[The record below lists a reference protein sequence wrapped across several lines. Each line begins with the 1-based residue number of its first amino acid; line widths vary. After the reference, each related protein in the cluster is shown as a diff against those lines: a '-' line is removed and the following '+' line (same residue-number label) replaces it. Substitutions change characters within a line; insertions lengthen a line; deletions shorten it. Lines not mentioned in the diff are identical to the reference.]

1 MHASNVWLRSLTRSV
16 HKASS
21 QTSVVLF
28 SHAAKEGKHMCEHIV
43 HKSTAQKQ
51 DIDARVIHLWFVRF
65 FFPPCCRLQNQVY
78 ISSASWNKHLN
89 IYSRLVHF
97 PWSSSTDNFTREM
110 GGCDRAGEI
119 KQESLGVYS
128 SSYTRL
134 MRDKT
139 GVLTLRLPNKKNE
152 YKGTERAP
160 CMLMSSGMSWLQS
173 SNAMSSIVTS
183 QWSAFLRT
191 SSSCDNINEH
201 HWSFKMRKHEPEGKR
216 SNNIIV
222 CWLCQ
227 ILHGRPLDASAFAN
241 DFGNQPCRRWSKRR
255 RLRRTGGCELV
266 SSRQGYPKTHVFHP
280 ARA

>member
-43 HKSTAQKQ
+43 HKSTAQNRTLTREWSTF
-51 DIDARVIHLWFVRF
+51 DLSDSSSHLAAD
-65 FFPPCCRLQNQVY
+65 CKNQVY
-78 ISSASWNKHLN
+78 ISSASWNNHLN

-97 PWSSSTDNFTREM
+97 PWSSSTDNFTREI

-139 GVLTLRLPNKKNE
+139 GVLTLRLSNKKNE

-216 SNNIIV
+216 SKNVIV
-222 CWLCQ
+222 CWLCL